1 MTKTNNK
8 RIELN
13 DLMMRHVVRRR
24 KKAPLVLPKLA
35 YDKNSQEVRLIP
47 SMPVISRRNNKSLDI
62 VNNEHFVIK
71 QIDLE
76 KSVITLKNGER
87 IIEIPVD
94 QFQRFFYV
102 AYAMTVCKS
111 QGSTFH
117 DRYTIHEWER
127 YTNRLKYVSLSRAS
141 SRELINVV

>member
-1 MTKTNNK
+1 M
-8 RIELN
+8 
-13 DLMMRHVVRRR
+13 
-24 KKAPLVLPKLA
+24 
-35 YDKNSQEVRLIP
+35 YDKNSQEVSLLP
-47 SMPVISRRNNKSLDI
+47 GMPVISRRNNKSLDV

-111 QGSTFH
+111 QGSTFQH
-117 DRYTIHEWER
+117 QYTIHEWER

-141 SRELINVV
+141 GKELINIV